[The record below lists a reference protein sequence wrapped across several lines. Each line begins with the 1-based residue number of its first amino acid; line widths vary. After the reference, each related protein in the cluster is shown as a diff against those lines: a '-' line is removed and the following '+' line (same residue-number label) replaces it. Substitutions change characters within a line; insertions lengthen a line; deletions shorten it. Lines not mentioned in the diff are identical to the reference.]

1 MTQSS
6 PAVPSGSYRVGDSIS
21 YGWNAFL
28 KNIGPMILITLVILA
43 VQVLLNVVVGA
54 DAGVARIIL
63 QLVAFIV
70 GLILGMGLIRASL
83 AITDGVKPEV
93 SMLAHTAGL
102 GSYLVAAIIFGIAVF
117 VGLIL
122 FIIPGIIVS
131 LIFMFYGYAIVQN
144 PSTSPI
150 DALKRSAE
158 ITKGHRWQL
167 LGLVVLLII
176 INVIGAILC
185 GIGLLFTYG
194 ITAIAVAHAYKSLSG
209 QPIAAIA

>member
-1 MTQSS
+1 M
-6 PAVPSGSYRVGDSIS
+6 
-21 YGWNAFL
+21 
-28 KNIGPMILITLVILA
+28 
-43 VQVLLNVVVGA
+43 
-54 DAGVARIIL
+54 
-63 QLVAFIV
+63 
-70 GLILGMGLIRASL
+70 
-83 AITDGVKPEV
+83 
-93 SMLAHTAGL
+93 
-102 GSYLVAAIIFGIAVF
+102 
-117 VGLIL
+117 
-122 FIIPGIIVS
+122 
-131 LIFMFYGYAIVQN
+131 QN

-167 LGLVVLLII
+167 LGLTVLLLI

>member
-1 MTQSS
+1 
-6 PAVPSGSYRVGDSIS
+6 
-21 YGWNAFL
+21 
-28 KNIGPMILITLVILA
+28 
-43 VQVLLNVVVGA
+43 
-54 DAGVARIIL
+54 
-63 QLVAFIV
+63 
-70 GLILGMGLIRASL
+70 
-83 AITDGVKPEV
+83 
-93 SMLAHTAGL
+93 MLAHTAGL

-131 LIFMFYGYAIVQN
+131 LIFMFYGYTIVQN

-167 LGLVVLLII
+167 LGLTVLLLI